1 MTTRRQAKREV
12 LRERLID
19 AAGRRVAD
27 RGLASLRARD
37 VAAEA
42 GCALG
47 GIYTVFADLD
57 DLILHVNART
67 LERMDRELV
76 EAVGDRRAGDALK
89 ALARG
94 YARFARENRNL
105 WAALFDHRMADGGPS
120 PDWLLARHAALAQHI
135 APPLAAMRAFARGPR
150 HPGAQLFRRG
160 PRHRLDEPAAAVPRI
175 ARRPPGAGAGRLRR
189 RRRSRQRE
197 EGVRPSR
204 PPRGVGSDDAQT
216 AAMKRQ

>member
-19 AAGRRVAD
+19 AAGRQVAD

-67 LERMDRELV
+67 LERMGRELV

-135 APPLAAMRAFARGPR
+135 VPPLAAIQPELSRADLDIRARSY
-150 HPGAQLFRRG
+150 F
-160 PRHRLDEPAAAVPRI
+160 AAVHGIVSMSLQQRFLGLPDDRLEPELD
-175 ARRPPGAGAGRLRR
+175 AFVDVVAAGSGRK
-189 RRRSRQRE
+189 
-197 EGVRPSR
+197 G
-204 PPRGVGSDDAQT
+204 
-216 AAMKRQ
+216 

>member
-1 MTTRRQAKREV
+1 MTTRRHAKREV

-19 AAGRRVAD
+19 AAGRQVAD

-67 LERMDRELV
+67 LERMGRELV
-76 EAVGDRRAGDALK
+76 EVVGDRHAGDALK

-120 PDWLLARHAALAQHI
+120 PDWLLARHAALAQQI
-135 APPLAAMRAFARGPR
+135 VPPLAAMQPELSRADLEIRARSY
-150 HPGAQLFRRG
+150 F
-160 PRHRLDEPAAAVPRI
+160 AAVHGIVSMSLQQRFLGLPDDRLEPELD
-175 ARRPPGAGAGRLRR
+175 AFVDVVAAGSGR
-189 RRRSRQRE
+189 
-197 EGVRPSR
+197 
-204 PPRGVGSDDAQT
+204 
-216 AAMKRQ
+216 KR